1 MRLIRTGRDGV
12 RRRGRAPWIA
22 FAVMA
27 AFAALLVGAVGKSS
41 ATIPPN
47 YIKGTA
53 TLSLNG
59 CRNDGSITLPN
70 GSGQF
75 ICPDAAYTSGDLG
88 KGWNELD
95 LVPFYLQ
102 TTTGSSDATDYNV
115 IIAGDYKLS
124 GATGWD
130 VISSPTVNPSSDAS
144 CTVSANAQDI
154 GPGITGGAD
163 SSIYKVLTIHQAQGT
178 TCRFDYYMRLA
189 LGAHL
194 YSGSS
199 LQAYVF
205 SDSDFKGGKKTVPLP
220 VNKIEAQSVS
230 KDMTATEDTSTPWN
244 VTKSPTPDTVHF
256 GDICSAS
263 FANTANVS
271 VQVSWTKEAA
281 VPSGDVLLTTNVY
294 ATNPAART
302 ITTTAS
308 DQMYAGTDQS
318 TPLGSSFV
326 ATKDVPANTAN
337 FLIETDTQTVP
348 ASSVTHYNDIVTATY
363 TDKVTGV
370 PVPGTTTA
378 SAGADI
384 TTGSNLNSNA
394 TVTDAESISGT
405 NLSFKVNSRS
415 GTPTGS
421 YTNGY
426 TQGNYVNGGTTPNE
440 VDWSSGLNAISST
453 GSITFAKTIKL
464 DPAAVTTGTLSDT
477 ATLNGSDG
485 FGPVMATASIGID
498 SSETSTLTITKNLSQ
513 AVSSAQTFHFDLL
526 DAGSHIV
533 QSNIPVTVAAGHTS
547 GSAQISGLALGSYTV
562 HEDTPPSG
570 WSGSPDQ
577 PVTLSGCTG
586 SVSFTDQLN
595 PAIAFANKVTDPTGY
610 EPGWTFTLTRP
621 DSSTLTGTT
630 DPSGNVIW
638 TGGSTNQAPLALE
651 GTYTLSETQQ
661 TGWNEISAAAALGS
675 SGSVSGGTGA
685 GASCSFTVA
694 YPADA
699 GLLYG
704 CTITN
709 QSRAHVHV
717 NKTFEGNPLT
727 GSEAFTFQLRDGS
740 SAAAAGNILETE
752 LANVADSGTAAFAY
766 DLIPGHTYAIC
777 EVLQTNINSS
787 LTGYHPNG
795 DTGVVCQDFTPTPGQ
810 SVEFNV
816 DNTPVKATAQ
826 VKKVT
831 DPTGYEAGW
840 VMTLNGPGTPTGGET
855 VTTTGTGF
863 LPFTT
868 KLQDGGSY
876 TITETSQTGW
886 TQTNASSECSFTVQY
901 PADAGRT
908 FSCTITNQ
916 SRAHVKVTKTFEGS
930 ALTGSESFVFQLR
943 SGADATHAGTTVES
957 QTLAVG
963 NDPAT
968 FAADLIP
975 GQTYQMCEV
984 LQSNINSS
992 LSGVSGSFNPNGN
1005 TGVVCINFTPTPGQL
1020 VSFTV
1025 DNTPVPATAQVKKV
1039 SIPAGSEAG
1048 WLMTLN
1054 GPGTPSGGESE
1065 TTTGTGFIPFTTQ
1078 LQDGGS
1084 YTITETPKTGW
1095 DQTGTSTECSF
1106 TVHYPADANR
1116 TFSCTITNTERGS
1129 ITIKKVTDPAGG
1141 TGFTFT
1147 GDVAGTLND
1156 QQTATTSN
1164 LVPGTYHSVEGATA
1178 GWTLQSISC
1187 NDGSSA
1193 TPSTGNVSTS
1203 TATFNLDPGE
1213 HVTCTFTNQSRGH
1226 VRVIK
1231 TLNGSPLTAT
1241 SQQFTFE
1248 LRLGDQSLGSTA
1260 PLQTLTTNGTNLG
1273 TLNFTYPLVP
1283 GTTYAMCELL
1293 VAGYGP
1299 NVSGGYGPYNPSDNP
1314 NYYCWNFQITVAEVA
1329 AGDPALTFNVDNSH
1343 STAKGLTI
1351 GYWKNHAD
1359 PTCKKSKG
1367 KQTDV
1372 LGQYLDGIQLGI
1384 ITFRDPFVAGTNNA
1398 DECNAV
1404 QTLSKN
1410 TFSGVNKSSDPL
1422 FNMAAQLLA
1431 ADLNVNTGD
1440 TPSSTVASTITAA
1453 QALLVK
1459 YHWNGQTHDTPL
1471 SAADAALAN
1480 QYNTILDKFNN
1491 NQI

>member
-1 MRLIRTGRDGV
+1 MRRIRTGNDGV
-12 RRRGRAPWIA
+12 RRFGRAPWIA
-22 FAVMA
+22 LAVMA

-47 YIKGTA
+47 YVQGSA

-59 CRNDGSITLPN
+59 CKNDGSITLPI
-70 GSGQF
+70 SGQF
-75 ICPDAAYTSGDLG
+75 ICPDTAYTTGNLG

-102 TTTGSSDATDYNV
+102 TKTGNSDATDYNV
-115 IIAGDYKLS
+115 IIAGDYQLN
-124 GATGWD
+124 GFTGWD

-144 CTVSANAQDI
+144 CTVSSNAQDV
-154 GPGITGGAD
+154 GPGITGGAT
-163 SSIYKVLTIHQAQGT
+163 SSVYRVLTIHQAHNT

-189 LGAHL
+189 LGSHN
-194 YSGSS
+194 YPGSS

-205 SDSDFKGGKKTVPLP
+205 ASSDFNGGKKTVPLP
-220 VNKIEAQSVS
+220 VNEVKAQSVS
-230 KDMTATEDTSTPWN
+230 KDMTASEDTTTPWN

-256 GDICSAS
+256 GDICRAG

-302 ITTTAS
+302 ITTTVS

-318 TPLGSSFV
+318 TPLGSPFV
-326 ATKDVPANTAN
+326 ATQDVPANTAN
-337 FLIETDTQTVP
+337 VLMETDTQTVP
-348 ASSVTHYNDIVTATY
+348 ASSVTHYNDIATATY

-384 TTGSNLNSNA
+384 TTGSNLNSDA

-426 TQGNYVNGGTTPNE
+426 TEGTYIPNNTLSE
-440 VDWSSGLNAISST
+440 VDWSSGSNAISST
-453 GSITFAKTIKL
+453 GSITFSKTIKL
-464 DPAAVTTGTLSDT
+464 DPPVVTTGSLSDT

-498 SSETSTLTITKNLSQ
+498 SSETSTLTINKNLSQ
-513 AVSSAQTFHFDLL
+513 AVSSAQTFHFDVVN
-526 DAGSHIV
+526 A
-533 QSNIPVTVAAGHTS
+533 SNTVVASNVAVTVAAGHTS
-547 GSAQISGLALGSYTV
+547 GSTQVSGLALGSYTV
-562 HEDTPPSG
+562 KEDTPPSG
-570 WSGSPDQ
+570 WTGSPDQ

-586 SVSFTDQLN
+586 SVGFTDQLN
-595 PAIAFANKVTDPTGY
+595 PAIAFANKVTDPAGY
-610 EPGWTFTLTRP
+610 ESGWTFTLTRP
-621 DSSTLTGTT
+621 DSSQLTGTT
-630 DPSGNVIW
+630 DSGGSVIW
-638 TGGSTNQAPLALE
+638 TGGSTNEAPLALE
-651 GTYTLSETQQ
+651 GTYTISETQQ
-661 TGWNEISAAAALGS
+661 TGWNEISAGAAFGS
-675 SGSVSGGTGA
+675 TGSVSGGTGA

-717 NKTFEGNPLT
+717 NKTFEGSPLT

-740 SAAAAGNILETE
+740 SAAAAGTTLETE
-752 LANVADSGTAAFAY
+752 VANVGDGGTATFTY

-787 LTGYHPNG
+787 LTGYNPAG

-816 DNTPVKATAQ
+816 DNTPVQATAQ

-831 DPTGYEAGW
+831 DPAGYEAGW
-840 VMTLNGPGTPTGGET
+840 VMTLNGPGTPSGGET

-863 LPFTT
+863 IPFTT

-886 TQTNASSECSFTVQY
+886 KQTDASTECSFTVSY

-992 LSGVSGSFNPNGN
+992 LSGLAGSFHPNGD
-1005 TGVVCINFTPTPGQL
+1005 TAVVCINFTPTPGQL
-1020 VSFTV
+1020 VSITV

-1039 SIPAGSEAG
+1039 TIPAGSEAG
-1048 WLMTLN
+1048 WDMTLN
-1054 GPGTPSGGESE
+1054 GPGTPSGGETV
-1065 TTTGTGFIPFTTQ
+1065 TTTGTGFIPFTTP
-1078 LQDGGS
+1078 LQDNGS

-1106 TVHYPADANR
+1106 IVHYPADANR

-1129 ITIKKVTDPAGG
+1129 ITIKKVTNPAGG

-1187 NDGSSA
+1187 DDGSSS
-1193 TPSTGNVSTS
+1193 TPSTGNVATS

-1231 TLNGSPLTAT
+1231 TLNGGPLGTQ
-1241 SQQFTFE
+1241 SFTFQ
-1248 LRLGDQSLGSTA
+1248 LRTGASKSS
-1260 PLQTLTTNGTNLG
+1260 NGTVLDTLVASSGNNG
-1273 TLNFTYPLVP
+1273 TITFSGVNDALVP
-1283 GTTYAMCELL
+1283 GQTYQICELL

-1299 NVSGGYGPYNPSDNP
+1299 NFPGGGFGPYNPNDDP
-1314 NYYCWNFQITVAEVA
+1314 NYLCMDFSISVSDVATNGSAVTV
-1329 AGDPALTFNVDNSH
+1329 TFNVDNSH

-1351 GYWKNHAD
+1351 GFWKNHAD
-1359 PTCKKSKG
+1359 PTCTKSHG

-1372 LGQYLDGIQLGI
+1372 TGGYLSGIVLGTV
-1384 ITFRDPFVAGTNNA
+1384 TFYDPATGNQAN
-1398 DECNAV
+1398 ECDAV
-1404 QTLSKN
+1404 QTLSKH
-1410 TFSGVNKSSDPL
+1410 TFSGVNKASDPL
-1422 FNMAAQLLA
+1422 FNMAAQLLG
-1431 ADLNVNTGD
+1431 ADLNVNSGD
-1440 TPSSTVASTITAA
+1440 IPGATAASAISQA

-1459 YHWNGQTHDTPL
+1459 YQWNGKGYTGTL
-1471 SAADAALAN
+1471 SASDAALAN
-1480 QYNTILDKFNN
+1480 SLNTLLDKFNN

>member
-1 MRLIRTGRDGV
+1 MRN
-12 RRRGRAPWIA
+12 RGKLVLTALT
-22 FAVMA
+22 VMA
-27 AFAALLVGAVGKSS
+27 AFAALLVGAVGRSS
-41 ATIPPN
+41 ATVPSNFVSPVHV
-47 YIKGTA
+47 A
-53 TLSLNG
+53 TTFEG
-59 CRNDGSITLPN
+59 CKNTGGVPYP
-70 GSGQF
+70 SGGPF
-75 ICPDAAYTSGDLG
+75 VCADAAYTSGNLG

-95 LVPFYLQ
+95 LVPFYVNFSVGNQ
-102 TTTGSSDATDYNV
+102 SDATTDFNLIV
-115 IIAGDYKLS
+115 AGDYKL
-124 GATGWD
+124 GTATGWD
-130 VISSPTVNPSSDAS
+130 VVGAPSIHSGSDAS
-144 CTVSANAQDI
+144 CSVSANAQDI

-163 SSIYKVLTIHQAQGT
+163 SSIYRVWTVHLAKGAS
-178 TCRFDYYMRLA
+178 CRVDYYMRLA
-189 LGAHL
+189 LGSHL

-199 LQAYVF
+199 LQSYIF
-205 SDSDFKGGKKTVPLP
+205 GTSDFSTGKSTIPLP
-220 VNKIEAQSVS
+220 VNEIEAQSVS
-230 KDMTATEDTSTPWN
+230 KDMTATQDTSTPWN
-244 VTKSPTPDTVHF
+244 VTKSPTPNTVHF
-256 GDICSAS
+256 GDICSAT

-281 VPSGDVLLTTNVY
+281 VPNGDVLLTTNVY

-302 ITTTAS
+302 ITTTVS
-308 DQMYAGTDQS
+308 DQMYAGSDQS
-318 TPLGSSFV
+318 TPLGSPFV

-337 FLIETDTQTVP
+337 YLLETDTQTVP
-348 ASSVTHYNDIVTATY
+348 ASSVTHYNDIATATY
-363 TDKVTGV
+363 TDAVTGV
-370 PVPGTTTA
+370 PVPGDTTA
-378 SAGADI
+378 SAGSDI

-394 TVTDAESISGT
+394 TVTDAESISGSD
-405 NLSFKVNSRS
+405 LSFKVNSRS
-415 GTPTGS
+415 GSPTGS

-426 TQGNYVNGGTTPNE
+426 TQGNYVNGGTTPSE
-440 VDWSSGLNAISST
+440 VDWSSGANAISST
-453 GSITFAKTIKL
+453 GSITFSKTIKL
-464 DPAAVTTGTLSDT
+464 DPAAATTGSLSDT

-485 FGPVMATASIGID
+485 FGPVSATASIGID

-513 AVSSAQTFHFDLL
+513 AVSSDQTFHFDVL
-526 DAGSHIV
+526 DA
-533 QSNIPVTVAAGHTS
+533 SNTVVASNVAVTVAAGHTS
-547 GSAQISGLALGSYTV
+547 GSAQVSGLALGSYTV

-570 WSGSPDQ
+570 WTGSPDQ

-595 PAIAFANKVTDPTGY
+595 PAIAFANKVTDPAGY
-610 EPGWTFTLTRP
+610 EQGWTFTLTRP
-621 DSSTLTGTT
+621 DNSTLTGTT
-630 DPSGNVIW
+630 DSGGSVIW

-651 GTYTLSETQQ
+651 GTYTISETQQ
-661 TGWNEISAAAALGS
+661 TAWNETSAAAALGS
-675 SGSVSGGTGA
+675 TGSVSGGTGA

-740 SAAAAGNILETE
+740 SAADAGTILETE
-752 LANVADSGTAAFAY
+752 IADVADNGTATFAY

-777 EVLQTNINSS
+777 EVLQTNVNSS
-787 LTGYHPNG
+787 LTGYNPNG

-816 DNTPVKATAQ
+816 DNTPVPATAQ

-831 DPTGYEAGW
+831 DPAGYEAGW
-840 VMTLNGPGTPTGGET
+840 VMTLDGPGTPAGGET

-863 LPFTT
+863 IPFTT
-868 KLQDGGSY
+868 QLQDGGSY

-886 TQTNASSECSFTVQY
+886 TQTDASTECSFTVHY

-916 SRAHVKVTKTFEGS
+916 SRAHVKVNKTFEGS
-930 ALTGSESFVFQLR
+930 ALTGNESFVFQLR
-943 SGADATHAGTTVES
+943 SGADAGHAGTTIES

-984 LQSNINSS
+984 LQSNIDSS
-992 LSGVSGSFNPNGN
+992 LSGEAGSFNPNGD
-1005 TGVVCINFTPTPGQL
+1005 TGVVCIDFTPTPGQL
-1020 VSFTV
+1020 VSITV

-1039 SIPAGSEAG
+1039 TIPAGSEAG
-1048 WLMTLN
+1048 WDMTLN
-1054 GPGTPSGGESE
+1054 GPGTPAGGETV
-1065 TTTGTGFIPFTTQ
+1065 TTTGTGFIPFTTE

-1106 TVHYPADANR
+1106 TVSYPADANR
-1116 TFSCTITNTERGS
+1116 TFSCTITNTERG
-1129 ITIKKVTDPAGG
+1129 TIIVKKVTDPSPDPSSSQ
-1141 TGFTFT
+1141 FTFT
-1147 GDVAGTLND
+1147 GDAAGSIGDGGNITVND
-1156 QQTATTSN
+1156 
-1164 LVPGTYHSVEGATA
+1164 LVPGNYSSTETALA
-1178 GWTLQSISC
+1178 GWSLQSVSC
-1187 NDGSSA
+1187 DDGSSA
-1193 TPSTGNVSTS
+1193 NPSSGSVA
-1203 TATFNLDPGE
+1203 TATASFKLDPGE
-1213 HVTCTFTNQSRGH
+1213 TVTCTFTNKSRGH

-1231 TLNGSPLTAT
+1231 TLNGAPLTAS

-1248 LRLGDQSLGSTA
+1248 LRLGDQAAHSTA
-1260 PLQTLTTNGTNLG
+1260 ALETLTTNGTNLG
-1273 TLNFTYPLVP
+1273 TLNFQTALVP
-1283 GTTYAMCELL
+1283 GQTYAMCELL

-1299 NVSGGYGPYNPSDNP
+1299 NISGGYGPYNPSDNP
-1314 NYYCWNFQITVAEVA
+1314 NYFCWNFQITVAEVA

-1343 STAKGLTI
+1343 ATAKGLTI
-1351 GYWKNHAD
+1351 GYWKNHAASD
-1359 PTCKKSKG
+1359 CKKSKG

-1372 LGQYLDGIQLGI
+1372 LGQYLDGITLGT
-1384 ITFRDPFVAGTNNA
+1384 ITFHDPTVSGSPT
-1398 DECNAV
+1398 ECNAV

-1410 TFSGVNKSSDPL
+1410 TFSGVNKASDPL

-1431 ADLNVNTGD
+1431 ADLNVKTGD
-1440 TPSSTVASTITAA
+1440 IPSSTVAATITAA

-1459 YHWNGQTHDTPL
+1459 YGWNGQTYNGPL
-1471 SAADAALAN
+1471 SSADAALAN
-1480 QYNTILDKFNN
+1480 SYNTILDQFNN